1 MEISFILSESDF
13 NEEGESFWLSSTPP
27 MIFAVGSLATDLKT
41 AVGPLTSV
49 PDVGELPSA
58 TGVKAFLPSG
68 VAGTT
73 EPFGTLAEMLEVPA

>member
-1 MEISFILSESDF
+1 MTLLHVPNIHF
-13 NEEGESFWLSSTPP
+13 NFKLWVNY
-27 MIFAVGSLATDLKT
+27 FAV
-41 AVGPLTSV
+41 LTSV
-49 PDVGELPSA
+49 PEVGELPSA